1 MMRTEKRQI
10 PGLIAPVV
18 AVALLGAGCADA
30 GADRPFT
37 PRKAAAAPTTATS
50 PAVTETIVVGPKTK
64 VLVERPVITDPRHA
78 ELLKAFTDIY
88 AGMWRAV
95 VTGDESYLERVADPG
110 GRAAIGWVRGF
121 EDRSVRGT
129 ARVFAMNVT
138 AVMDGG
144 AEVSACVDETRLRL
158 LSGRGG
164 VAVPD
169 QPGWTRAAYLQ
180 AMILSRGDDGI
191 WRVKDFRHGKE
202 GCAR

>member
-1 MMRTEKRQI
+1 MIRMR
-10 PGLIAPVV
+10 GLIAPVV
-18 AVALLGAGCADA
+18 AALLGAGCTSA

-37 PRKAAAAPTTATS
+37 PGRAKAVPTAVAGPAA
-50 PAVTETIVVGPKTK
+50 TESIVVGPKTK
-64 VLVERPVITDPRHA
+64 VLVERPVVTDPRHA

-95 VTGDESYLERVADPG
+95 VTGDESYLSRVDDPG
-110 GRAAIGWVRGF
+110 GREATDWVLSF

-138 AVMDGG
+138 AIMDGG
-144 AEVSACVDETRLRL
+144 AEVNACVDETRMRL

-169 QPGWTRAAYLQ
+169 QPAWTRAAYLQ
-180 AMILSRGDDGI
+180 AMVLSRGDDGV
-191 WRVKDFRHGKE
+191 WRVRDFRHGKE
-202 GCAR
+202 GCSR